1 MLVPDFAAL
10 RYFFNYRF
18 PDVIA
23 GLIGMTHNHAYS
35 GTKKA
40 PWRRALAAQY
50 AHCPYRSKGF

>member
-23 GLIGMTHNHAYS
+23 VLIAMTRLRES
-35 GTKKA
+35 VCVKKA
-40 PWRRALAAQY
+40 SWRQALAAQ
-50 AHCPYRSKGF
+50 